1 LPRAREANV
10 KSSAPL
16 EKNRSQVEPRQV
28 SCDKAY
34 QALLHPDHWMTWYR
48 LSLRWRRDFYSGLFF
63 HLRTTHVR
71 VTPHRAILQIAGEG
85 GSRPAT
91 SAYHPFF

>member
-34 QALLHPDHWMTWYR
+34 QALPRPGHWMTWYR
-48 LSLRWRRDFYSGLFF
+48 LSLRWRRDF
-63 HLRTTHVR
+63 
-71 VTPHRAILQIAGEG
+71 
-85 GSRPAT
+85 
-91 SAYHPFF
+91 

>member
-1 LPRAREANV
+1 MVSFVAALAAR
-10 KSSAPL
+10 
-16 EKNRSQVEPRQV
+16 
-28 SCDKAY
+28 
-34 QALLHPDHWMTWYR
+34 
-48 LSLRWRRDFYSGLFF
+48 FYSGLFF